1 MTELKHF
8 NLPDVGEGLTE
19 AEILSWR
26 VHPGDEVKVNQTIVE
41 IETAKAS
48 VELPSPYDGVISDLL
63 VEEGQTVEV
72 GTPIIAIDAG
82 GSSAGAAA
90 SGGATASSGG
100 AGESAEAGA
109 TSAASAESGE
119 GERQSVLVGY
129 GPRSRAAKRRP
140 RKDRSAQPA
149 AGNGRQPAAPGAHE
163 SAPAAHEAAPAV
175 PEAGSPPAASGALVP
190 EWPRPARESGPTAPR
205 PGPAGPADSAE
216 RVSVLAKPPV
226 RKLAKD
232 LGVDLRAVSPSGPGG
247 TITRADVSAAD
258 AVEGGGAEPA
268 APAAA
273 APAARPAFDA
283 SREQRIPIKGVRK
296 HTAAAMVASAF
307 TAPHV
312 TEFLTVDATPTV
324 EAVERIQRMPDFA
337 ELRVSPLLLAAKALM
352 LAVRRNPMINSTWDE
367 QAQEIVV
374 KEYVNLGIAVASNRG
389 LVVPNVKGAESLT
402 LPQLAQELLGLVR
415 TARDGKTTPE
425 DMQGGTI
432 TITNVGIFG
441 VDTGTPILPPGEAA
455 ILALGAI
462 REQPWVHEGQVV
474 PRQVVQLS
482 LSFDHRI
489 VDGELGSKFLA
500 DIGTML
506 SDPTAM
512 LAWG

>member
-1 MTELKHF
+1 MSELKHF

-19 AEILSWR
+19 AEIVSWKVR
-26 VHPGDEVKVNQTIVE
+26 PGDEVKVNQTIVE

-48 VELPSPYDGVISDLL
+48 VELPCPYDGVIGDLL
-63 VEEGQTVEV
+63 AEEGQTVEV
-72 GTPIIAIDAG
+72 GAPIITIDAG
-82 GSSAGAAA
+82 GSPSERADKQSARGGGEQ
-90 SGGATASSGG
+90 SGDQDD
-100 AGESAEAGA
+100 
-109 TSAASAESGE
+109 

-140 RKDRSAQPA
+140 RKAAAGESTGAQGPA
-149 AGNGRQPAAPGAHE
+149 ASAAPATETSPPVAATLVPERPAPARDSGDT
-163 SAPAAHEAAPAV
+163 SAPA
-175 PEAGSPPAASGALVP
+175 
-190 EWPRPARESGPTAPR
+190 PR
-205 PGPAGPADSAE
+205 PAGPAQAGD

-232 LGVDLRAVSPSGPGG
+232 LGVDLRTVNPSGPGA
-247 TITRADVSAAD
+247 TITRADVSSAAGQGQE
-258 AVEGGGAEPA
+258 AGAPATPSPA
-268 APAAA
+268 ATPSAG
-273 APAARPAFDA
+273 PSFDA

-296 HTAAAMVASAF
+296 HTAAAMVSSAF

-324 EAVERIQRMPDFA
+324 EAVERIQQLPEFA
-337 ELRVSPLLLAAKALM
+337 EVRVSPLLLAAKALM
-352 LAVRRNPMINSTWDE
+352 LAVRRSPMINSTWDE

-374 KEYVNLGIAVASNRG
+374 KEYVNLGIAVASSRG
-389 LVVPNVKGAESLT
+389 LVVPNLKGAESMS
-402 LPQLAQELLGLVR
+402 LPELAGGLQGLVR
-415 TARDGKTTPE
+415 TARDGKTPPE

-432 TITNVGIFG
+432 TITNVGVFG
-441 VDTGTPILPPGEAA
+441 VDTGTPILNPGEAA

-462 REQPWVHEGQVV
+462 REMPWVYGGQVV

-506 SDPTAM
+506 GDPTAM